1 VSAFVY
7 TTISAVAGGGM
18 LSVPFLFTIMATL
31 SSSTTALATL
41 LTQGE
46 RIATSRLVLASQS
59 PRRKEIF
66 DLMGLSGKYEVIV
79 SGFPENLDKSL
90 YCGEGGPARYAKD
103 NACCKAREVIQRI
116 EKEEKGASATIVV
129 GSDTIVDLDGQILE
143 KPGDAEEAKSMLR
156 RLSGREHLVHSGVG
170 IFVTAAGAECAAEP
184 AVAFSETTRV
194 RFGKLTEEDI
204 AAYVQSGEPMDKAG
218 SYGIQGLGG
227 QFVDGIQGC
236 YFNVMGFPMRRFS
249 TELSTLL
256 LSPES

>member
-1 VSAFVY
+1 
-7 TTISAVAGGGM
+7 
-18 LSVPFLFTIMATL
+18 MAAL
-31 SSSTTALATL
+31 SSSTATNALALATL

-66 DLMGLSGKYEVIV
+66 DLMGLKGSYEVIV

-103 NACCKAREVIQRI
+103 NACCKAREVMQRI
-116 EKEEKGASATIVV
+116 AEEEGAPTTIVV

-170 IFVTAAGAECAAEP
+170 VFMAATGAKGAAAAAAAAEP

-194 RFGKLTEEDI
+194 RFGKLSEEDI

-218 SYGIQGLGG
+218 SYGI
-227 QFVDGIQGC
+227 
-236 YFNVMGFPMRRFS
+236 
-249 TELSTLL
+249 
-256 LSPES
+256 